1 MEERGEIHIEADCFC
16 ADLCQK
22 GALKRQ
28 RTWQELFQYL
38 DDPLDQSRFLMQLG
52 LEKPSISELHRKE
65 CRIEGCKTNIWR
77 EIYLKEG
84 RIVFRA
90 DSDSLVI
97 QGALSILTDIFHT
110 AMIDETAALTLSPLD
125 IVDPVVL
132 NPDIVKGGLSV
143 LLNEVKN
150 LKGEE

>member
-1 MEERGEIHIEADCFC
+1 MEEGGIHIEEDCFC
-16 ADLCQK
+16 TDLCK
-22 GALKRQ
+22 KSALKRQ
-28 RTWQELFQYL
+28 GEWQELFQYL

-52 LEKPSISELHRKE
+52 LEKPCISEIHRKE
-65 CRIEGCKTNIWR
+65 CRIAGCKTNIWR

-97 QGALSILTDIFHT
+97 RGALSILTDIFHT
-110 AMIDETAALTLSPLD
+110 AVPEEIAAVTLSPLD
-125 IVDPVVL
+125 IADPVVL

>member
-28 RTWQELFQYL
+28 GAWQELFQYL

-97 QGALSILTDIFHT
+97 RGALP
-110 AMIDETAALTLSPLD
+110 MRR
-125 IVDPVVL
+125 
-132 NPDIVKGGLSV
+132 GGVPGSG
-143 LLNEVKN
+143 EREAQR
-150 LKGEE
+150 KGEFSAVAGRTAS